1 MRVIE
6 TPAFRDWPF
15 HGKAIAGNYF
25 GQFVLLSLDP
35 VASVA
40 ALEDPIATQAAAKLP
55 RGKYLALV
63 VNIGRDI
70 MILNP
75 DDEYKLNL
83 DFWMIG
89 DGPPTER
96 PAASIPIAPASS
108 HPDGRPAVT
117 PSVPLPWSNLYVHSF
132 FNLSSAVSRVH
143 IGNNPCDSRLTFD
156 VIHTMRVQRIDDKA
170 KLQSEEAAAELE
182 DAQGASSVRTGTPS
196 NHRLESGS
204 SSLVMDEFEPEVDK
218 DLQAI
223 REKLGQ
229 MVVYVELWLDLSDH
243 DGVDQAFGVPKDFLP
258 PLHELQRI
266 WADWEERAMTEY
278 LAKRPQTTAWAQE
291 VASRAVHEDGTAE
304 ARDSVVDAQHHR
316 DVDDDDNAIFPED
329 AVDYTLQPEEGEPVA
344 RTPWDIELIVPK
356 SDAGARSVVLSTS
369 PAQIDHVSPP
379 PTNVVQASPSSER
392 LLTTSQV
399 VQDPQHSASVR
410 VSSASQAE
418 HDRFADH
425 RIRPGSTSLFVFKT
439 YSHAP
444 TAPKRGALVQRG
456 FAYILSSCRALF
468 QRRESPFRSD
478 VKARP

>member
-15 HGKAIAGNYF
+15 HGKAIAGSYF
-25 GQFVLLSLDP
+25 GQFVLFSLDP
-35 VASVA
+35 VVSVA

-63 VNIGRDI
+63 VNIGRI

-132 FNLSSAVSRVH
+132 FSLSSAVSRVH
-143 IGNNPCDSRLTFD
+143 IGNNPCDSRLTSD

-170 KLQSEEAAAELE
+170 KLQEEEAAELE
-182 DAQGASSVRTGTPS
+182 DAQGSSSLRTGMPS

-204 SSLVMDEFEPEVDK
+204 SSLVMDELEAEVDK

-243 DGVDQAFGVPKDFLP
+243 DGDDQAFGVPKDFLL
-258 PLHELQRI
+258 PLRELQRI

-278 LAKRPQTTAWAQE
+278 LAKRPQTTAWVQE
-291 VASRAVHEDGTAE
+291 VASRAVQEDGTAE
-304 ARDSVVDAQHHR
+304 ARDSVVDAQHR
-316 DVDDDDNAIFPED
+316 DDDGIDDDDNAIFPED
-329 AVDYTLQPEEGEPVA
+329 AVDYTLQKDVGAGSVA
-344 RTPWDIELIVPK
+344 HN
-356 SDAGARSVVLSTS
+356 TS
-369 PAQIDHVSPP
+369 PSIDAQIDHVSPP
-379 PTNVVQASPSSER
+379 TNVVMASPSPEGISTADR
-392 LLTTSQV
+392 
-399 VQDPQHSASVR
+399 DRQHSPSVR
-410 VSSASQAE
+410 VNQAGSQE
-418 HDRFADH
+418 HDLQ
-425 RIRPGSTSLFVFKT
+425 IRTR
-439 YSHAP
+439 
-444 TAPKRGALVQRG
+444 KRGRFVQRG
-456 FAYILSSCRALF
+456 LAYILSSCRALF

-478 VKARP
+478 VKAQP